1 LNRLALHAKTFAAL
15 RNKDIDKE
23 REKEPPYLKYG
34 KYAAIGL
41 EFPSTVIGGLLLGY
55 FIDQYFGS
63 SPWFTVS
70 LTLLAL
76 IGGFIRLFQ
85 LLKHFASRGK

>member
-1 LNRLALHAKTFAAL
+1 LNRLALHAKKFAVLAIK
-15 RNKDIDKE
+15 NIDKGQQ
-23 REKEPPYLKYG
+23 KEPLYLKYG

-55 FIDQYFGS
+55 FIDQHFGS

-76 IGGFIRLFQ
+76 IGAFVRLFQ
-85 LLKHFASRGK
+85 LLKRFAARGK

>member
-1 LNRLALHAKTFAAL
+1 LKRLALHAKKPSVLT
-15 RNKDIDKE
+15 NKGIDE
-23 REKEPPYLKYG
+23 EQEKESRYLRYA

-55 FIDQYFGS
+55 FIDQHFNS

-76 IGGFIRLFQ
+76 IGGFVRLFQ
-85 LLKHFASRGK
+85 LLKHFAGREK

>member
-1 LNRLALHAKTFAAL
+1 MTNEDA
-15 RNKDIDKE
+15 DKE
-23 REKEPPYLKYG
+23 PEKEPVYLKYG

-41 EFPSTVIGGLLLGY
+41 EFPSTVLGGLLLGY
-55 FIDQYFGS
+55 FIDQHFGF

-85 LLKHFASRGK
+85 LLKHFAGKGK

>member
-1 LNRLALHAKTFAAL
+1 LKRPALHAKKCPAL
-15 RNKDIDKE
+15 TNKGIDE
-23 REKEPPYLKYG
+23 EQEKESPYLRYG

-55 FIDQYFGS
+55 FIDQHFSS

-76 IGGFIRLFQ
+76 IGGFVRLFQ
-85 LLKHFASRGK
+85 LLKHFAGRGK